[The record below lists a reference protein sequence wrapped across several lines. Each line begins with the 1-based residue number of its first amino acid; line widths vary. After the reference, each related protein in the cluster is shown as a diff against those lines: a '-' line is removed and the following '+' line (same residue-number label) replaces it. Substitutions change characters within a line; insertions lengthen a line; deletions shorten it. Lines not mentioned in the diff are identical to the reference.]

1 MWNNFQ
7 GGGPTTPQQ
16 QSAVVQQQQGV
27 GAPQQQ
33 QLQAM
38 EQPQQPQQGKHFNGT
53 ISTCIFDYTITIVN
67 SLTLHTNS
75 MVILYWNT
83 GFERGI

>member
-1 MWNNFQ
+1 MSENIQ

-33 QLQAM
+33 QQLQAM

-53 ISTCIFDYTITIVN
+53 IYYLLYTCIFDCTMTIVI
-67 SLTLHTNS
+67 SLPEYTNS
-75 MVILYWNT
+75 MVLKYW
-83 GFERGI
+83 F